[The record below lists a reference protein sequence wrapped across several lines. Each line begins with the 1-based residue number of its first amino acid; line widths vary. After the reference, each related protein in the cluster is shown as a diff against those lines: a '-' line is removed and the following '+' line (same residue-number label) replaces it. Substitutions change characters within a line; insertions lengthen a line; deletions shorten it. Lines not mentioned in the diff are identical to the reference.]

1 MTWHGDQTEGR
12 PEGDA
17 KAKLMA
23 DRAKLVTQIEELKAA
38 PLRSKTQSAAT
49 GRLEDLTALAKK
61 VTAIDRKL
69 GRL

>member
-1 MTWHGDQTEGR
+1 MTWHADQTEGR
-12 PEGDA
+12 PVGDA

-23 DRAKLVTQIEELKAA
+23 ERAKIVTQIEALKAA

>member
-17 KAKLMA
+17 KAKLLA
-23 DRAKLVTQIEELKAA
+23 ERAKIVTQIEALKAA

-49 GRLEDLTALAKK
+49 GRIEDLTALAKK